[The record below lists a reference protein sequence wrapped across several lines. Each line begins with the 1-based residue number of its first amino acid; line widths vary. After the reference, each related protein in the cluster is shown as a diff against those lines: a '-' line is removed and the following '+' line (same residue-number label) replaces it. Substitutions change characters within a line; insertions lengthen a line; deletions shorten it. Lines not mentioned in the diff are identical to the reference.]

1 LPDATPKS
9 IAPPS
14 PAHRGKRV
22 LIIQIVVTTIVLLFV
37 ARALF
42 TQWRQFRGTPLIVS
56 PNWTIIIT
64 SGLVVIAT
72 YALLVETWRRILGAW
87 GSALA
92 FPDAVRIWCVSNL
105 GRYVP
110 GKVWQIGAMSTMA
123 ERAGVSA
130 AAAAGSAVLNTIVN
144 IATGFLVA
152 LVAGWR
158 SFDTLSNGNTGIGIA
173 ILTIALGGVLLL
185 PTALPYLLAVARRV
199 TGRALD
205 LGPIPHRAIV
215 ISLIGNIVAWLMYG
229 AAFELFV
236 RGVIGSAPG
245 AFADYVTA
253 YAWPYILGY
262 LAILLP
268 GGLGVRDSALAVVLG
283 ALKLATPPQ
292 AVVVTV
298 TSRLWLTV
306 LELVP
311 GFIYLARGMR

>member
-1 LPDATPKS
+1 L
-9 IAPPS
+9 
-14 PAHRGKRV
+14 
-22 LIIQIVVTTIVLLFV
+22 VVT
-37 ARALF
+37 
-42 TQWRQFRGTPLIVS
+42 
-56 PNWTIIIT
+56 PNWTIIIA
-64 SGLVVIAT
+64 SGVVVLAT
-72 YALLVETWRRILGAW
+72 YGLLIETWRRILGAW
-87 GSALA
+87 GSGLA

-123 ERAGVSA
+123 EAAGVSA
-130 AAAAGSAVLNTIVN
+130 VAAAGSAVLNTIIN

-152 LVAGWR
+152 LLAGWR

-173 ILTIALGGVLLL
+173 LLVVALGGVLLL
-185 PTALPYLLAVARRV
+185 PTAMPYLLAIARRV

-205 LGPIPHRAIV
+205 LGPIPRSAIA
-215 ISLIGNIVAWLMYG
+215 ISLVGNIVAWLMYG

-236 RGVIGSAPG
+236 RGVIGQAPG
-245 AFADYVTA
+245 TFADYVTA

-262 LAILLP
+262 LAIFLP
-268 GGLGVRDSALAVVLG
+268 GGIGVRDSALAVALS

-311 GFIYLARGMR
+311 GFIYLARGARR

>member
-1 LPDATPKS
+1 M
-9 IAPPS
+9 
-14 PAHRGKRV
+14 V
-22 LIIQIVVTTIVLLFV
+22 QIVITTIVLLFV
-37 ARALF
+37 ARALI
-42 TQWRQFRGTPLIVS
+42 TQWQAFRGTPLVVA
-56 PNWTIIIT
+56 PNWTIIIA
-64 SGLVVIAT
+64 SGVVVLAT
-72 YALLVETWRRILGAW
+72 YGLLIETWRRILGAW
-87 GSALA
+87 GSGLA

-123 ERAGVSA
+123 EAAGVSA
-130 AAAAGSAVLNTIVN
+130 VAAAGSAVLNTIVN

-152 LVAGWR
+152 LIAGWR

-173 ILTIALGGVLLL
+173 LLVVALGGVLLL
-185 PTALPYLLAVARRV
+185 PTAMPYLLAIARRV

-205 LGPIPHRAIV
+205 LGPIPRRAIA
-215 ISLIGNIVAWLMYG
+215 ISLVGNIVAWLMYG

-236 RGVIGSAPG
+236 RGVIGQAPG
-245 AFADYVTA
+245 TFADYVTA

-262 LAILLP
+262 LAIFLP
-268 GGLGVRDSALAVVLG
+268 GGIGVRDSALAVALS

-311 GFIYLARGMR
+311 GFIYLARGARRRPATTLRNGTNL